1 MKKKIFLVK
10 LPYKGSFYS
19 KMIDIPA
26 GLAML
31 SEVLTQNDID
41 HEIVDMQLAPSIK
54 SLYLKIEKY
63 KPDYIGFSMFTFR
76 YLDNYKLERQKLEE
90 LYNRAVKIEDVIK
103 VQERI
108 TQVQRQIDRYDAQL
122 KNIERIL
129 LQFFILFIVGWIV
142 SLLIGN
148 LLITFFTCFLVS
160 MMFNWK
166 KIEGYRKKMKTKQPT
181 QQSYCPQC
189 GSKLLSGSQ
198 FCHSC
203 GSKMMT
209 PSTSPSIVS
218 GEYYSQQDL
227 WLTYKTIKENYE
239 KGKIDSQTYS
249 WFFSEIVSI

>member
-1 MKKKIFLVK
+1 MPLKK
-10 LPYKGSFYS
+10 
-19 KMIDIPA
+19 
-26 GLAML
+26 
-31 SEVLTQNDID
+31 LT
-41 HEIVDMQLAPSIK
+41 K
-54 SLYLKIEKY
+54 
-63 KPDYIGFSMFTFR
+63 
-76 YLDNYKLERQKLEE
+76 
-90 LYNRAVKIEDVIK
+90 
-103 VQERI
+103 
-108 TQVQRQIDRYDAQL
+108 
-122 KNIERIL
+122 IERIL

-249 WFFSEIVSI
+249 WFFSEIVLIDDKGKYWSIDADSLNWIQSQKGNWIPGQPVGNLRVIQKIDLYLM